1 MPRKL
6 DQRIGSLREKKGDL
20 ERKIAELSRELD
32 TRCKNLVGNVAI
44 THAKIDRNYAKELLA
59 LLERYISPKDKGI
72 LEGLRE
78 KFGCPSARA

>member
-6 DQRIGSLREKKGDL
+6 DQRIGSLHQKKVNL

-32 TRCKNLVGNVAI
+32 ARCKNLVGNVAI

-59 LLERYISPKDKGI
+59 LLEQHISPKDQGI